1 MDMPGFRNAIA
12 YIKQFEILKVM
23 NFKKYFFHI
32 DFNFFQ
38 FWNLKIDFSWDFVD
52 NIPLAAEKFDVRN
65 ILHLAGLA
73 SLSLNPNQ
81 CNYRAILNTILLQI
95 E

>member
-1 MDMPGFRNAIA
+1 MHVFYYPKDC
-12 YIKQFEILKVM
+12 LH
-23 NFKKYFFHI
+23 FKKYFFHV
-32 DFNFFQ
+32 DLNFFQ
-38 FWNLKIDFSWDFVD
+38 CWNLKVDFSWDFVD
-52 NIPLAAEKFDVRN
+52 NIPLAAEEFDVRN